1 MDVSKVI
8 PDLLRAPRT
17 KVLASPKSPGKAART
32 ARTEVR
38 NEAKPR
44 PAAKPVKAPRG
55 RAKPARSS
63 GPASSSSEIVA
74 LPAVPPPVPN
84 KGPSYPAVIRVFATS
99 QDPDFDGPWQART
112 PSNSTGSAVVIGP
125 GLLLTGAHVVA
136 NATFLQVQ
144 KPSQPDKAI
153 ARVRAVSHDSDLALL
168 EVVEPADFL
177 DDIQPAELGPMPHLR
192 DQVAVVGYPVGGE
205 EISITEGVVSRIE
218 VQRYSHS
225 QRHLLAV
232 TVDAAIN
239 AGNSGGPVF
248 GNNKVVG
255 IAFQKLTGVDNIG
268 EMVPPPIIRAFLDGV
283 DAGKRPEIPAL
294 GITTQNLENPLL
306 RKQLGLADDERGVAV
321 LHVDYSGSAEGHLE
335 PRDVI
340 TAIDGLPIANNG
352 TIQHMGHTRTR
363 YDVVLGHRYIGDR
376 IELRIKRN
384 GVARTINLTLKPWMP
399 LVPRSRYD
407 LAPAYF
413 VYGGLVF
420 QTLTRDYL
428 TTWDK
433 WWNKAPKEFLNYYY
447 LGYRSPEQHEVVILT
462 QILADE
468 INVGYGHLYNEA
480 IATLDGRVPR
490 DMEDFVAR
498 LSGAHGVV
506 ELTTTSGGMIMLD
519 ADEVRRAN
527 PRILARY
534 HIPRDRTVGLPGGEP
549 RKK

>member
-1 MDVSKVI
+1 M
-8 PDLLRAPRT
+8 A
-17 KVLASPKSPGKAART
+17 
-32 ARTEVR
+32 
-38 NEAKPR
+38 
-44 PAAKPVKAPRG
+44 
-55 RAKPARSS
+55 
-63 GPASSSSEIVA
+63 
-74 LPAVPPPVPN
+74 
-84 KGPSYPAVIRVFATS
+84 YPEVIRVFATS

-177 DDIQPAELGPMPHLR
+177 ADIEPAELGPMPRLR
-192 DQVAVVGYPVGGE
+192 DEVAVVGYPVGGE

-248 GNNKVVG
+248 GDGKVVG

-283 DAGKRPEIPAL
+283 GLGKRPEIPAL

-306 RKQLGLADDERGVAV
+306 RRQLGLHTNERGVVV
-321 LHVDYSGSAEGHLE
+321 LHVDYGGSADGILE
-335 PRDVI
+335 SRDVI
-340 TAIDGLPIANNG
+340 TSIDGLPIANNG
-352 TIQHMGHTRTR
+352 TVQYMGHFRTR
-363 YDVVLGHRYIGDR
+363 YDVVLGHRYIGDLIQ
-376 IELRIKRN
+376 IEIKRN
-384 GVARTINLTLKPWMP
+384 GISRSVELILKPWQP

-407 LAPAYF
+407 QPPAYF
-413 VYGGLVF
+413 VYGGFVF

-447 LGYRSPEQHEVVILT
+447 LGYRTPEQHEVVILT

-480 IATLDGRVPR
+480 IAKLDGIVPR
-490 DMEDFVAR
+490 DIEDFVGR
-498 LSGAHGVV
+498 LSAARGIV
-506 ELTTTSGGMIMLD
+506 ELQTTSGGIIMLD
-519 ADEVRRAN
+519 ADEIRKAT
-527 PRILARY
+527 PKILTRY
-534 HIPRDRTVGLPGGEP
+534 HILRDRTPGLPGATAVP
-549 RKK
+549 PLRAALP

>member
-1 MDVSKVI
+1 
-8 PDLLRAPRT
+8 
-17 KVLASPKSPGKAART
+17 
-32 ARTEVR
+32 
-38 NEAKPR
+38 
-44 PAAKPVKAPRG
+44 
-55 RAKPARSS
+55 
-63 GPASSSSEIVA
+63 VA
-74 LPAVPPPVPN
+74 
-84 KGPSYPAVIRVFATS
+84 YPEVIRVFATS

-144 KPSQPDKAI
+144 KPSHPDKAI
-153 ARVRAVSHDSDLALL
+153 ASVRAVSHDCDLALL
-168 EVVEPADFL
+168 EVVEPPDFL
-177 DDIQPAELGPMPHLR
+177 ADIKPAELGPMPRLR
-192 DQVAVVGYPVGGE
+192 DEVAVVGYPVGGE

-248 GNNKVVG
+248 GDGKVVG

-283 DAGKRPEIPAL
+283 KHGKRPEVPAL

-306 RKQLGLADDERGVAV
+306 RRQLGLNEGERGVVV
-321 LHVDYSGSAEGHLE
+321 LHVDYSGSADGVLQV
-335 PRDVI
+335 RDVI

-352 TIQHMGHTRTR
+352 TVQYQGRHRTR
-363 YDVVLGHRYIGDR
+363 YDVVLGHRYVGDK
-376 IELRIKRN
+376 IELEIKR
-384 GVARTINLTLKPWMP
+384 GGIARTVALELKRWAP

-407 LAPAYF
+407 QPPQYF

-447 LGYRSPEQHEVVILT
+447 LGYRTHEQHEVVILT

-480 IATLDGRVPR
+480 VATLDGNCPR
-490 DMEDFVAR
+490 DMEDFVAK
-498 LSGAHGVV
+498 LSAARGVV
-506 ELTTTSGGMIMLD
+506 EITTTSGGVIMMD
-519 ADEVRRAN
+519 ADEVRKST

-534 HIPRDRTVGLPGGEP
+534 HIPRDRTPGLPGSTP
-549 RKK
+549 VPAPIRAAMP

>member
-1 MDVSKVI
+1 VKG
-8 PDLLRAPRT
+8 APRPSEP
-17 KVLASPKSPGKAART
+17 VLPSPELPIPTIA
-32 ARTEVR
+32 
-38 NEAKPR
+38 
-44 PAAKPVKAPRG
+44 
-55 RAKPARSS
+55 
-63 GPASSSSEIVA
+63 A
-74 LPAVPPPVPN
+74 LPLPDAVVVAFD
-84 KGPSYPAVIRVFATS
+84 KGPGYPAVMRVFATS

-125 GLLLTGAHVVA
+125 SLLLTGAHVVA

-153 ARVRAVSHDSDLALL
+153 ARVRAVSHDCDLALL
-168 EVVEPADFL
+168 EVVDPPDFL
-177 DDIQPAELGPMPHLR
+177 SDIEPAELGPMPQLR
-192 DQVAVVGYPVGGE
+192 DKVAVVGYPVGGE

-283 DAGKRPEIPAL
+283 DAGKRSEIPAL

-306 RKQLGLADDERGVAV
+306 RKQLGLADHERGVAV
-321 LHVDYSGSAEGHLE
+321 LHVDYSGSADGVLE

-340 TAIDGLPIANNG
+340 TAIDGLAIANNG
-352 TIQHMGHTRTR
+352 TVQHMGHTRTR
-363 YDVVLGHRYIGDR
+363 YDVVLGHRYIGDV
-376 IELRIKRN
+376 IQLDIKRN
-384 GVARTINLTLKPWMP
+384 GVTRKVSLQLKPWAP

-407 LAPAYF
+407 QVPAYF

-480 IATLDGRVPR
+480 VATLDGRVPR
-490 DMEDFVAR
+490 DMHDFVAR
-498 LSGAHGVV
+498 LSAAHGVV
-506 ELTTTSGGMIMLD
+506 EITTTSGGMIMLD
-519 ADEVRRAN
+519 ADEVRAAT

-534 HIPRDRTVGLPGGEP
+534 HIPRDRTPGLPGA
-549 RKK
+549 

>member
-1 MDVSKVI
+1 M
-8 PDLLRAPRT
+8 A
-17 KVLASPKSPGKAART
+17 
-32 ARTEVR
+32 
-38 NEAKPR
+38 
-44 PAAKPVKAPRG
+44 
-55 RAKPARSS
+55 
-63 GPASSSSEIVA
+63 
-74 LPAVPPPVPN
+74 
-84 KGPSYPAVIRVFATS
+84 YPEVIRVFSTS

-112 PSNSTGSAVVIGP
+112 PSNSTGSAVVIGK

-153 ARVRAVSHDSDLALL
+153 ARVRAVSHDCDLALL
-168 EVVEPADFL
+168 EVVDPPDFL
-177 DDIQPAELGPMPHLR
+177 SDIEPAELGPMPHLR
-192 DQVAVVGYPVGGE
+192 DEVAVVGYPVGGE

-248 GNNKVVG
+248 GDGKVVG

-268 EMVPPPIIRAFLDGV
+268 EMVPPPIIKAFLDGV
-283 DAGKRPEIPAL
+283 VANKRPEIPAL

-306 RKQLGLADDERGVAV
+306 RKQLKLAPTERGVVV
-321 LHVDYSGSAEGHLE
+321 LHVDYDGSSEHLLK

-340 TAIDGLPIANNG
+340 TAIEGLPIANNG
-352 TIQHMGHTRTR
+352 TIQAIGSYRTR
-363 YDVVLGHRYIGDR
+363 YDVVLGHRYIGDTVK
-376 IELRIKRN
+376 LDIKRD
-384 GVARTINLTLKPWMP
+384 GEALSVSIVLKRWAP
-399 LVPRSRYD
+399 LVARSRYD
-407 LAPAYF
+407 QAPQYF

-447 LGYRSPEQHEVVILT
+447 LGFRSPEQHEVVILT

-480 IATLDGRVPR
+480 VATLNGKVPR
-490 DMEDFVAR
+490 DMEDFVAQ
-498 LSGAHGVV
+498 LSAATGVV
-506 ELTTTSGGMIMLD
+506 EITTTSGGMLMMD
-519 ADEVRRAN
+519 SDEVRKSTN
-527 PRILARY
+527 RILTRY
-534 HIPRDRTVGLPGGEP
+534 HIPRDRTAGLPGSPSSSSPP
-549 RKK
+549 RAA

>member
-1 MDVSKVI
+1 
-8 PDLLRAPRT
+8 LLA
-17 KVLASPKSPGKAART
+17 GARHGT
-32 ARTEVR
+32 LFF
-38 NEAKPR
+38 
-44 PAAKPVKAPRG
+44 
-55 RAKPARSS
+55 
-63 GPASSSSEIVA
+63 VA
-74 LPAVPPPVPN
+74 
-84 KGPSYPAVIRVFATS
+84 YPEVIRVFATS

-112 PSNSTGSAVVIGP
+112 PSNSTGSAVVIGRRE
-125 GLLLTGAHVVA
+125 LLTGAHVIA
-136 NATFLQVQ
+136 NATFLQIQ
-144 KPSQPDKAI
+144 KMTSPDKAI
-153 ARVRAVSHDSDLALL
+153 ARVKAVSHDCDLALL

-177 DDIQPAELGPMPHLR
+177 DDVEPAEVGDMPKLR
-192 DQVAVVGYPVGGE
+192 DEVAVVGYPVGGE

-248 GNNKVVG
+248 GEGKVVG

-283 DAGKRPEIPAL
+283 KKGKRPEVPAL

-306 RKQLGLADDERGVAV
+306 RKQLKLGDGERGVVV
-321 LHVDYSGSAEGHLE
+321 LHIDHAGSSDGVLQ

-340 TAIDGLPIANNG
+340 TSIEGLPIANNG
-352 TIQHMGHTRTR
+352 TVQFLKSFRTR
-363 YDVVLGHRYIGDR
+363 YDVVLGYRYVGDR
-376 IELRIKRN
+376 IKLEIRRDGKPKTVEIELK
-384 GVARTINLTLKPWMP
+384 KWSP

-407 LAPAYF
+407 EPPSYF

-447 LGYRSPEQHEVVILT
+447 LGYRTAKQHEVVILT

-468 INVGYGHLYNEA
+468 INVGYAHLYNEA
-480 IATLDGRVPR
+480 VATVNGREPLD
-490 DMEDFVAR
+490 MLDFVQT
-498 LSGAHGVV
+498 LSSAAGVV
-506 ELTTTSGGMIMLD
+506 EITTTSGGMIVLD
-519 ADEVRRAN
+519 ADEVRKATQ
-527 PRILARY
+527 RILARY
-534 HIPRDRTVGLPGGEP
+534 HIPRDRTPGLPGAAP
-549 RKK
+549 AVAAIRAALP

>member
-1 MDVSKVI
+1 
-8 PDLLRAPRT
+8 
-17 KVLASPKSPGKAART
+17 
-32 ARTEVR
+32 
-38 NEAKPR
+38 
-44 PAAKPVKAPRG
+44 
-55 RAKPARSS
+55 
-63 GPASSSSEIVA
+63 VA
-74 LPAVPPPVPN
+74 
-84 KGPSYPAVIRVFATS
+84 YPEVIRVFATS

-144 KPSQPDKAI
+144 KPSHPDKAI
-153 ARVRAVSHDSDLALL
+153 ARVKAVSHDSDLALL

-177 DDIQPAELGPMPHLR
+177 ADIEPAEVGEMPRLR
-192 DQVAVVGYPVGGE
+192 DEVAVVGYPVGGE

-248 GNNKVVG
+248 GEGKVVG

-268 EMVPPPIIRAFLDGV
+268 EMVPPPVIRAFLEGV
-283 DAGKRPEIPAL
+283 AKGKRPEIPAL

-306 RKQLGLADDERGVAV
+306 RKQLGLGVQEHGVVV
-321 LHVDYSGSAEGHLE
+321 LHVDHAGSADGSLE

-340 TAIDGLPIANNG
+340 TKIDGLQIANNG
-352 TIQHMGHTRTR
+352 TVQYMGRYRTR
-363 YDVVLGHRYIGDR
+363 YDVVLGHRYIGDMIKLDIR
-376 IELRIKRN
+376 RDGRARQVEVELRR
-384 GVARTINLTLKPWMP
+384 WQP

-407 LAPAYF
+407 QPPQYF

-447 LGYRSPEQHEVVILT
+447 LGYRSAQQHEVVILT

-468 INVGYGHLYNEA
+468 INVGYAHLYNEA
-480 IATLDGRVPR
+480 IATINSRAPLD
-490 DMEDFVAR
+490 MIDFVQT
-498 LSGAHGVV
+498 LSNAHGVV
-506 ELTTTSGGMIMLD
+506 EITTTSGGIIMLD
-519 ADEVRRAN
+519 ADEVRKAQ

-534 HIPRDRTVGLPGGEP
+534 HIPRDRTPGLPGAQP
-549 RKK
+549 AVAQPIRAALP

>member
-1 MDVSKVI
+1 M
-8 PDLLRAPRT
+8 A
-17 KVLASPKSPGKAART
+17 
-32 ARTEVR
+32 
-38 NEAKPR
+38 
-44 PAAKPVKAPRG
+44 
-55 RAKPARSS
+55 
-63 GPASSSSEIVA
+63 
-74 LPAVPPPVPN
+74 
-84 KGPSYPAVIRVFATS
+84 YPEVIRVFATS

-144 KPSQPDKAI
+144 KPSHPDKAI
-153 ARVRAVSHDSDLALL
+153 ASVRAVSHDCDLALL

-177 DDIQPAELGPMPHLR
+177 ADIEPAELGPMPRLR
-192 DQVAVVGYPVGGE
+192 DEVAVVGYPVGGE

-248 GNNKVVG
+248 GDGKVVG

-283 DAGKRPEIPAL
+283 EKGKRSDIPAL

-306 RKQLGLADDERGVAV
+306 RRQLGLNASERGVVV
-321 LHVDYSGSAEGHLE
+321 LHVDYSGSADGVLQ

-352 TIQHMGHTRTR
+352 TVQYMGHYRTR

-376 IELRIKRN
+376 IKLEIKR
-384 GVARTINLTLKPWMP
+384 GGLARSLELDLKQWQP

-407 LAPAYF
+407 MPPQYF
-413 VYGGLVF
+413 LYGGLVF

-447 LGYRSPEQHEVVILT
+447 LGYRTPEQHEIVILT

-480 IATLDGRVPR
+480 VAKLDGVVPR
-490 DMEDFVAR
+490 DMEDFVER
-498 LSGAHGVV
+498 LSSARGVV
-506 ELTTTSGGMIMLD
+506 EIETTSGGLIILD
-519 ADEVRRAN
+519 SEEVRKATQ
-527 PRILARY
+527 RILARY
-534 HIPRDRTVGLPGGEP
+534 HIPRDRTPGLPGSTSVP
-549 RKK
+549 QPLRAALP

>member
-1 MDVSKVI
+1 M
-8 PDLLRAPRT
+8 A
-17 KVLASPKSPGKAART
+17 
-32 ARTEVR
+32 
-38 NEAKPR
+38 
-44 PAAKPVKAPRG
+44 
-55 RAKPARSS
+55 
-63 GPASSSSEIVA
+63 
-74 LPAVPPPVPN
+74 
-84 KGPSYPAVIRVFATS
+84 YPEVIRVFATS

-125 GLLLTGAHVVA
+125 GLLLTGAHVIA

-153 ARVRAVSHDSDLALL
+153 ARVRAVSHDCDLALL
-168 EVVEPADFL
+168 EVVEPAGFL
-177 DDIQPAELGPMPHLR
+177 DDIEPAELGPMPRLR
-192 DQVAVVGYPVGGE
+192 DEVAVVGYPVGGE

-248 GNNKVVG
+248 GDGKVVG

-268 EMVPPPIIRAFLDGV
+268 EMVPPPLIRAFLDGV
-283 DAGKRPEIPAL
+283 AAGKRPEIPAL

-306 RKQLGLADDERGVAV
+306 RKQLGLDANERGVVV
-321 LHVDYSGSAEGHLE
+321 LHVDWGGSAYGHLE

-352 TIQHMGHTRTR
+352 TIQYIGHYRTR
-363 YDVVLGHRYIGDR
+363 YDVVLGHRYVGDR
-376 IELRIKRN
+376 IELAIKRN
-384 GVARTINLTLKPWMP
+384 GAQLTVELELRPWRP

-407 LAPAYF
+407 QPPAYF

-447 LGYRSPEQHEVVILT
+447 LGFRTQEQHEIVILT

-480 IATLDGRVPR
+480 IAKLDGHVPR

-498 LSGAHGVV
+498 LGGARGVV
-506 ELTTTSGGMIMLD
+506 EIETTSGGIIMLD
-519 ADEVRRAN
+519 ADEVRKATT
-527 PRILARY
+527 RILTRY
-534 HIPRDRTVGLPGGEP
+534 HIPRDRTIGLPGSAAAP
-549 RKK
+549 LRAVP

>member
-1 MDVSKVI
+1 M
-8 PDLLRAPRT
+8 A
-17 KVLASPKSPGKAART
+17 
-32 ARTEVR
+32 
-38 NEAKPR
+38 
-44 PAAKPVKAPRG
+44 
-55 RAKPARSS
+55 
-63 GPASSSSEIVA
+63 
-74 LPAVPPPVPN
+74 
-84 KGPSYPAVIRVFATS
+84 YPAVIRVFATS

-112 PSNSTGSAVVIGP
+112 PSSSTGSAVVIGK

-144 KPSQPDKAI
+144 KPSHPDKAV
-153 ARVRAVSHDSDLALL
+153 AHVRAVSHDTDLALL
-168 EVVEPADFL
+168 EVLDPPDFFAD
-177 DDIQPAELGPMPHLR
+177 IEPAELGPMPKLR
-192 DQVAVVGYPVGGE
+192 DEVSVVGYPVGGE

-248 GNNKVVG
+248 GGDKVVG

-283 DAGKRPEIPAL
+283 TAGKRPEIPAI

-306 RKQLGLADDERGVAV
+306 RKHLGLGPTERGVVV
-321 LHVDYSGSAEGHLE
+321 LHVDWGGSAEGLLQ

-352 TIQHMGHTRTR
+352 TVQYLGNYRTR
-363 YDVVLGHRYIGDR
+363 YDVVLGHRYVGDKV
-376 IELRIKRN
+376 ELAIKRN
-384 GVARTINLTLKPWMP
+384 GATKVITLELKAWKP

-407 LAPAYF
+407 QAPAYF

-447 LGYRSPEQHEVVILT
+447 LGFRTAEQHEVVILT
-462 QILADE
+462 QVLADE
-468 INVGYGHLYNEA
+468 INVGYSHLYNEA
-480 IATLDGRVPR
+480 IAKLDGRQPR
-490 DMEDFVAR
+490 DMEDFVQR
-498 LSGAHGVV
+498 LTNATGVV
-506 ELTTTSGGMIMLD
+506 ELETTSGGIIILD
-519 ADEVRRAN
+519 ADEVRAIT
-527 PRILARY
+527 PRILSRY
-534 HIPRDRTVGLPGGEP
+534 HIPRDRTLGLPTATTAP
-549 RKK
+549 AVRAVP

>member
-1 MDVSKVI
+1 
-8 PDLLRAPRT
+8 
-17 KVLASPKSPGKAART
+17 
-32 ARTEVR
+32 
-38 NEAKPR
+38 
-44 PAAKPVKAPRG
+44 
-55 RAKPARSS
+55 
-63 GPASSSSEIVA
+63 
-74 LPAVPPPVPN
+74 
-84 KGPSYPAVIRVFATS
+84 VFATS

-125 GLLLTGAHVVA
+125 SLVLTGAHVVA

-177 DDIQPAELGPMPHLR
+177 ADIQPAELGPMPHLR

-268 EMVPPPIIRAFLDGV
+268 EMVPPPLIRAFLDGV
-283 DAGKRPEIPAL
+283 EAGKRSEIPAL

-306 RKQLGLADDERGVAV
+306 RKQLGLDDHEHGVAV
-321 LHVDYSGSAEGHLE
+321 LHVDYSGSADGILE

-376 IELRIKRN
+376 IELQIKRN
-384 GVARTINLTLKPWMP
+384 GIARTVPLELRPWMP

-407 LAPAYF
+407 QAPAYF

-447 LGYRSPEQHEVVILT
+447 LGYRSADQHEVVILT

-480 IATLDGRVPR
+480 VATLGGRVPR

-498 LSGAHGVV
+498 LSAAHGVV
-506 ELTTTSGGMIMLD
+506 EITTTSGGVIMLD
-519 ADEVRRAN
+519 ADEVRRAS
-527 PRILARY
+527 PRILKRY
-534 HIPRDRTVGLPGGEP
+534 HIPRDRTPGLPGATG
-549 RKK
+549 

>member
-1 MDVSKVI
+1 M
-8 PDLLRAPRT
+8 A
-17 KVLASPKSPGKAART
+17 
-32 ARTEVR
+32 
-38 NEAKPR
+38 
-44 PAAKPVKAPRG
+44 
-55 RAKPARSS
+55 
-63 GPASSSSEIVA
+63 
-74 LPAVPPPVPN
+74 
-84 KGPSYPAVIRVFATS
+84 YPEVIRVFATS

-144 KPSQPDKAI
+144 KPAQPDKAI
-153 ARVRAVSHDSDLALL
+153 ARVKAVSHDCDLALL
-168 EVVEPADFL
+168 EVVDPPDFL
-177 DDIQPAELGPMPHLR
+177 DDIEPAEVGPMPKLR
-192 DQVAVVGYPVGGE
+192 DEVAVVGYPVGGE

-248 GNNKVVG
+248 GDGKVVG

-283 DAGKRPEIPAL
+283 KSGKYPEIPAL

-306 RKQLGLADDERGVAV
+306 RKQLGLVEGQRGVVV
-321 LHVDYSGSAEGHLE
+321 LHIDHSGSSDGILE

-352 TIQHMGHTRTR
+352 TVQYIGQHRTR
-363 YDVVLGHRYIGDR
+363 YDVVLGNRYIGDSVKLDIIR
-376 IELRIKRN
+376 TGGVKTVEIELKKW
-384 GVARTINLTLKPWMP
+384 TP

-407 LAPAYF
+407 QPPQYF

-433 WWNKAPKEFLNYYY
+433 WWNKAPKEFLNFYY
-447 LGYRSPEQHEVVILT
+447 LGYRTATQHEVVILT

-468 INVGYGHLYNEA
+468 INVGYSHLYNEA
-480 IATLDGRVPR
+480 IATLNGRAPL
-490 DMEDFVAR
+490 DMVDFVQQLTTAR
-498 LSGAHGVV
+498 GVV
-506 ELTTTSGGMIMLD
+506 EITTTSGGMIMMD
-519 ADEVRRAN
+519 ADEVRKATV
-527 PRILARY
+527 RILTRY
-534 HIPRDRTVGLPGGEP
+534 HIPRDRTVGLPGAQP
-549 RKK
+549 AIAPLRAAMP

>member
-1 MDVSKVI
+1 
-8 PDLLRAPRT
+8 
-17 KVLASPKSPGKAART
+17 
-32 ARTEVR
+32 
-38 NEAKPR
+38 
-44 PAAKPVKAPRG
+44 
-55 RAKPARSS
+55 
-63 GPASSSSEIVA
+63 
-74 LPAVPPPVPN
+74 
-84 KGPSYPAVIRVFATS
+84 VFATS

-125 GLLLTGAHVVA
+125 RLLLTGAHVVA
-136 NATFLQVQ
+136 NATFLQIQ
-144 KPSQPDKAI
+144 KLSHPDKAI
-153 ARVRAVSHDSDLALL
+153 ARVKAVSHDCDLALL
-168 EVVEPADFL
+168 EVQEPVDFL
-177 DDIQPAELGPMPHLR
+177 DDIEPAAVGDMPRLR
-192 DQVAVVGYPVGGE
+192 DEVAVVGYPVGGE

-248 GNNKVVG
+248 GDGKVVG

-268 EMVPPPIIRAFLDGV
+268 EMVPPPIIRAFLEGV
-283 DAGKRPEIPAL
+283 EKGKRPEIPAL

-306 RKQLGLADDERGVAV
+306 RHRLALGDGERGVVV
-321 LHVDYSGSAEGHLE
+321 LHVDHGGSADGVLQ

-340 TAIDGLPIANNG
+340 MSIDGLPIANNG
-352 TIQHMGHTRTR
+352 TVQFMNRYRTR
-363 YDVVLGHRYIGDR
+363 YDVVLGYRYIGDKVKLDIKR
-376 IELRIKRN
+376 AGKTRTVEIELK
-384 GVARTINLTLKPWMP
+384 LWQP

-407 LAPAYF
+407 QPPQYF

-447 LGYRSPEQHEVVILT
+447 LGYRSAEQHEVVILT

-468 INVGYGHLYNEA
+468 INVGYAHLYNEA
-480 IATLDGRVPR
+480 IDTLNGKKPL
-490 DMEDFVAR
+490 DMEDFVAQ
-498 LSGAHGVV
+498 LSAARGVV
-506 ELTTTSGGMIMLD
+506 EITTTSGGLIVLD
-519 ADEVRRAN
+519 ADEVRKAT

-534 HIPRDRTVGLPGGEP
+534 HIPRDRTAGLPGAQP
-549 RKK
+549 VTPAPLRAALP

>member
-1 MDVSKVI
+1 
-8 PDLLRAPRT
+8 
-17 KVLASPKSPGKAART
+17 
-32 ARTEVR
+32 
-38 NEAKPR
+38 
-44 PAAKPVKAPRG
+44 
-55 RAKPARSS
+55 
-63 GPASSSSEIVA
+63 VA
-74 LPAVPPPVPN
+74 HPE
-84 KGPSYPAVIRVFATS
+84 VIRVFATS

-144 KPSQPDKAI
+144 KPSHPDKAI
-153 ARVRAVSHDSDLALL
+153 ARVKAVSHDCDLALL
-168 EVVEPADFL
+168 EVVEPPDFL
-177 DDIQPAELGPMPHLR
+177 ADIEPAEVGEMPKLR
-192 DQVAVVGYPVGGE
+192 DEVAVVGYPVGGE

-248 GNNKVVG
+248 GDGKVVG

-268 EMVPPPIIRAFLDGV
+268 EMVPPPVIRAFLDGV
-283 DAGKRPEIPAL
+283 EKGKRPEVPAL

-306 RKQLGLADDERGVAV
+306 RRQLGLGDQEHGVVV
-321 LHVDYSGSAEGHLE
+321 LHVDHGGSSDGVLV

-340 TAIDGLPIANNG
+340 TKIDGLSIANNG
-352 TIQHMGHTRTR
+352 TVQFMGRHRTR
-363 YDVVLGHRYIGDR
+363 YDVVLGHRYIGDTIR
-376 IELRIKRN
+376 LDIKRD
-384 GVARTINLTLKPWMP
+384 GRTKHVEVELKRWQP
-399 LVPRSRYD
+399 LVPRSLYD
-407 LAPAYF
+407 LPPKYF

-420 QTLTRDYL
+420 QQLTRDYL

-447 LGYRSPEQHEVVILT
+447 LGYRTAEQHEIVILT

-468 INVGYGHLYNEA
+468 INVGYAHLYNEA
-480 IATLDGRVPR
+480 VATLNGRQPL
-490 DMEDFVAR
+490 DMVDFVQS
-498 LSGAHGVV
+498 LSSAHGVV
-506 ELTTTSGGMIMLD
+506 EITTTSGGIIMLD
-519 ADEVRRAN
+519 ADDVRKAQ

-534 HIPRDRTVGLPGGEP
+534 HIPRDRTPGLPGAQP
-549 RKK
+549 AIAQPIRAALP

>member
-1 MDVSKVI
+1 M
-8 PDLLRAPRT
+8 A
-17 KVLASPKSPGKAART
+17 
-32 ARTEVR
+32 
-38 NEAKPR
+38 
-44 PAAKPVKAPRG
+44 
-55 RAKPARSS
+55 
-63 GPASSSSEIVA
+63 
-74 LPAVPPPVPN
+74 
-84 KGPSYPAVIRVFATS
+84 YPEVIRVFATS

-112 PSNSTGSAVVIGP
+112 PSNSTGSAVVIGK

-177 DDIQPAELGPMPHLR
+177 ADIVPAELGPMPVLR
-192 DQVAVVGYPVGGE
+192 DEVAVVGYPVGGE

-248 GNNKVVG
+248 GDGKVVG

-283 DAGKRPEIPAL
+283 QLGKRPEVPAL

-306 RKQLGLADDERGVAV
+306 RRQLGLNDGERGVVV
-321 LHVDYSGSAEGHLE
+321 LHVDYSGSADGVLQ

-352 TIQHMGHTRTR
+352 TVQYQGRHRTR
-363 YDVVLGHRYIGDR
+363 YDVVLGYRYIGDKV
-376 IELRIKRN
+376 ELSIKRA
-384 GVARTINLTLKPWMP
+384 GIARTVTLELKRWAP
-399 LVPRSRYD
+399 LVARSRYD
-407 LAPAYF
+407 QPPAYF

-433 WWNKAPKEFLNYYY
+433 WWNKAPKEFLNFYY
-447 LGYRSPEQHEVVILT
+447 LGFRSPEQHEVVILT

-480 IATLDGRVPR
+480 VATLDGKAPI
-490 DMEDFVAR
+490 DMEDFVTR
-498 LSGAHGVV
+498 LSGARGII
-506 ELTTTSGGMIMLD
+506 EITTTSGGVIMMD
-519 ADEVRRAN
+519 AAEVKVATA
-527 PRILARY
+527 RILDRY
-534 HIPRDRTVGLPGGEP
+534 RIPRDRSVGLPTT
-549 RKK
+549 

>member
-1 MDVSKVI
+1 V
-8 PDLLRAPRT
+8 
-17 KVLASPKSPGKAART
+17 G
-32 ARTEVR
+32 
-38 NEAKPR
+38 
-44 PAAKPVKAPRG
+44 
-55 RAKPARSS
+55 
-63 GPASSSSEIVA
+63 
-74 LPAVPPPVPN
+74 
-84 KGPSYPAVIRVFATS
+84 YPEVIRVFATS

-144 KPSQPDKAI
+144 KQSQPDKAI

-168 EVVEPADFL
+168 EVVEPSDFL
-177 DDIQPAELGPMPHLR
+177 ADIEPAELGPMPRLR
-192 DQVAVVGYPVGGE
+192 DEVAVVGYPVGGE

-248 GNNKVVG
+248 GDGKVVG

-283 DAGKRPEIPAL
+283 GLGKRPEIPAL
-294 GITTQNLENPLL
+294 GITTQNLENSLL
-306 RKQLGLADDERGVAV
+306 RSKLGLNASERGVVV
-321 LHVDYSGSAEGHLE
+321 LHVDYSGSSDGILE

-340 TAIDGLPIANNG
+340 TSIDGLSIANNG
-352 TIQHMGHTRTR
+352 TVQYMGTHRTR

-376 IELRIKRN
+376 VQLEIKRA
-384 GVARTINLTLKPWMP
+384 GLARSVEIVLKQWMP

-407 LAPAYF
+407 QAPAYF
-413 VYGGLVF
+413 MYGGLVF

-433 WWNKAPKEFLNYYY
+433 WWNKAPKEFLNFYY
-447 LGYRSPEQHEVVILT
+447 LGFRSPEQHEVVILT

-480 IATLDGRVPR
+480 VAKLDGLIPR

-498 LSGAHGVV
+498 LSEAHGVV
-506 ELTTTSGGMIMLD
+506 EIETTSGGIIMLD
-519 ADEVRRAN
+519 ADEVRKAT

-534 HIPRDRTVGLPGGEP
+534 HIPRDRTASLPGAGTVAQP
-549 RKK
+549 LRAALP